1 MASLNRVILV
11 GNLTRDP
18 ELRSTPGGT
27 SVANFGLAVNRRYTN
42 KQGERIEDVDF
53 FNIVVWGRQAEN
65 CSTYIRKGNP
75 VAIEGRLQSSMWET
89 PEGQKRSK
97 VEIVA
102 DNVQFLGSPSRSSEA
117 TVSIDDLG
125 MVPGQG
131 DDMDMIDDLGA
142 DIPF

>member
-18 ELRSTPGGT
+18 ELRSTPSGT
-27 SVANFGLAVNRRYTN
+27 SVAKFGLAVNRRYTN
-42 KQGERIEDVDF
+42 KQGEKVEDVDF

-75 VAIEGRLQSSMWET
+75 VAIEGRLQSRAWET
-89 PEGQKRSK
+89 PEGQKRRD
-97 VEIVA
+97 VEIIA
-102 DNVQFLGSPSRSSEA
+102 DNVQFLGSPSRSESPS
-117 TVSIDDLG
+117 VSIDELAADAFG
-125 MVPGQG
+125 DPGLS
-131 DDMDMIDDLGA
+131 DDLGA